1 MRDDLKRRKKL
12 NKKFAKKLITEM
24 NDAQWKIAD
33 AAVKKMERE
42 GTSKAGK
49 AITAEL
55 F

>member
-1 MRDDLKRRKKL
+1 
-12 NKKFAKKLITEM
+12 M

-55 F
+55 FWTIAAKVRLNLMLA